1 MKKFKATVMKKDG
14 TTKEVFVVVDNKTA
28 KMLSQLNDETAINE
42 YLVEEYRM
50 FMADRHEH
58 LCTQSLDKSL
68 DNGLEL
74 EDENQ
79 NLFEKVAKGLDVE
92 EIHTAIRQLDQEQ
105 QKIVRLLFFE
115 GKKQVEIAK
124 ILNISKQALFQR
136 LTVIKDQLK
145 KFLKNF

>member
-1 MKKFKATVMKKDG
+1 MKKLKATVMKKDG
-14 TTKEVFVVVDNKTA
+14 TKKEVFVVVDNKTA

-92 EIHTAIRQLDQEQ
+92 EIHNAIRQLDQEQ